1 MGCRMGDKSP
11 KSKER
16 NKKQVAA
23 RKSREKAEAFAKA
36 NPAPP
41 EPLKKK

>member
-1 MGCRMGDKSP
+1 MGDKSP

-16 NKKQVAA
+16 NRKQHAVEKN
-23 RKSREKAEAFAKA
+23 RKKAEAFAKA
-36 NPAPP
+36 HPAPL